1 MCLEEEDPS
10 DNVRFIVMN
19 IVEVE
24 NEAVQQEDIK
34 IDVFWCCETHSRLP
48 TFTIHHDYLLLRFWQ
63 LQLLLHALAHSAIL
77 VL

>member
-24 NEAVQQEDIK
+24 NEAVQQEESRSTSFGAARRTPDSRHLQYTMTIRCFDSGNFSFYYMGFGS
-34 IDVFWCCETHSRLP
+34 IQLFWP
-48 TFTIHHDYLLLRFWQ
+48 
-63 LQLLLHALAHSAIL
+63 
-77 VL
+77 